1 MGSGGSFCHA
11 EKGKMDGFPEVTTSS
26 CLEAL
31 SNVKKL
37 KRFMLIDEISFCGEE
52 SRQSSTG
59 NE

>member
-1 MGSGGSFCHA
+1 
-11 EKGKMDGFPEVTTSS
+11 MDGFPEVTTSS
-26 CLEAL
+26 CLDAL

-52 SRQSSTG
+52 SRQSSRG